1 MEENAIDGVG
11 PDGENEDIDDDAEAA
26 LDAVSAAEAA
36 GVDITALAAR
46 VSTLDPA
53 GQQAL
58 LSSLLDITEAA
69 GLPVP
74 VVLPTSPVAVAAA
87 AGAEHSAPLATS
99 PAAQGIVPAIRE
111 FAVAY
116 DRRGGGDALLS
127 AIAERDANRVR
138 HLLEMG
144 HATGESPLPS
154 ATPPM
159 PSLLECVRIT
169 LSAGGV
175 ATL

>member
-1 MEENAIDGVG
+1 MQFTLQDEIQRYMEEHAIDNDG
-11 PDGENEDIDDDAEAA
+11 PEADHDDVDDEEEAMA
-26 LDAVSAAEAA
+26 AAEVA
-36 GVDITALAAR
+36 GVDIAAIAASVNALD
-46 VSTLDPA
+46 SA

-74 VVLPTSPVAVAAA
+74 VVLPTSPMAVATGVAEQGGAPSAASPASAQGSAA
-87 AGAEHSAPLATS
+87 A
-99 PAAQGIVPAIRE
+99 VRE

-144 HATGESPLPS
+144 HASGE
-154 ATPPM
+154 
-159 PSLLECVRIT
+159 
-169 LSAGGV
+169 
-175 ATL
+175 